1 MIHGFGIAP
10 KVIQERE
17 GKRRQC
23 IQLAPQKC
31 LEKEWAEKRSVTL
44 RCHIR
49 DEHKTLIKEEI
60 DQVMQKLVSVA
71 DELGAVVR

>member
-31 LEKEWAEKRSVTL
+31 LEKEWAEKML
-44 RCHIR
+44 
-49 DEHKTLIKEEI
+49 EE
-60 DQVMQKLVSVA
+60 KA
-71 DELGAVVR
+71 GPK

>member
-1 MIHGFGIAP
+1 MIMIHGFGIAP

-31 LEKEWAEKRSVTL
+31 LEKEWAEKML
-44 RCHIR
+44 
-49 DEHKTLIKEEI
+49 EE
-60 DQVMQKLVSVA
+60 KA
-71 DELGAVVR
+71 GPK